1 MIEAALWGLFTA
13 SSLLIGGLVAM
24 AFRPPTWLVGLIM
37 AFGAGALISAVAYEL
52 VAPAVLEHD
61 TGGIVTFLLLGSLT
75 FFAGDWCIER
85 LGGGDRKA
93 IRHVEEQGSSDEGQG
108 GALGIVL
115 GSVLDGI
122 PESFVLG
129 ITLIGGG
136 GPSAALVASIYLSNV
151 PEGIGAT
158 AGLRKGGMAS
168 GRIIAMWVAIAVVSA
183 LAAMLGYAI
192 VEGASGETGGRA
204 EAFAAGAILTML
216 ADTMMPEAF
225 KFGGN
230 LAGVATVLGFIL
242 AFGLTLA
249 EM

>member
-13 SSLLIGGLVAM
+13 SSLLIGGLIAM

-85 LGGGDRKA
+85 LGGGERKA
-93 IRHVEEQGSSDEGQG
+93 IRHVESNGSSDEGQG
-108 GALGIVL
+108 DALGIVL

-122 PESFVLG
+122 
-129 ITLIGGG
+129 IGGG

-168 GRIIAMWVAIAVVSA
+168 GRIIAMWTAIAVVSA

-192 VEGASGETGGRA
+192 VEGASGETDGRA

-242 AFGLTLA
+242 AFGLTLV